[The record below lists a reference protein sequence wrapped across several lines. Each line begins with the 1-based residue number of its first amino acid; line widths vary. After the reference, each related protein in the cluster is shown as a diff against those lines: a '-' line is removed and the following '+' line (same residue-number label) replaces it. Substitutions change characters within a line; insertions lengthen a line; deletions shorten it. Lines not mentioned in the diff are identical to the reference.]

1 MTLVINP
8 IIQPSNPAS
17 LRTIPLTPPIAT
29 IPTTSTIRLAIELL
43 LLDPSATAGTIP
55 ARGASSHLRLS
66 SPAR

>member
-1 MTLVINP
+1 
-8 IIQPSNPAS
+8 
-17 LRTIPLTPPIAT
+17 
-29 IPTTSTIRLAIELL
+29 LAIELL